1 VQQFEHSLAVAKAQ
15 VQPAH
20 LFLGD
25 LIALVALHD
34 EGGGRGKGDQ
44 VDAVGVAVEVF
55 LEDCLGVKH
64 AQVGSQ
70 TSRAFVL
77 RSVHGHTLSGVGT
90 GRD

>member
-1 VQQFEHSLAVAKAQ
+1 MQQFEHSLAVAKAQ

-55 LEDCLGVKH
+55 FQNSLGIKH
-64 AQVGSQ
+64 AQVG
-70 TSRAFVL
+70 A
-77 RSVHGHTLSGVGT
+77 
-90 GRD
+90 